1 LIFKIKLIIDEENN
15 NIQNKIIKN
24 LFIKSLFN
32 IMKKDFISIII
43 PYHKKKLYF
52 QDTINSIIKQ
62 TYTNYELVVIYDDQD
77 KSELKYVKNV
87 LNNIKRKKIRLIINK
102 KNLGA
107 GLSRNKAIKYAKGN
121 YIAFCDADDK
131 WKINKLDYQLK
142 FMKKNNIQFCHSSYD
157 IINKF
162 STKIGEFQVQPILT
176 YNDLIRSCD
185 IGLSSVMISKKLM
198 KNYFFSKLKTKE
210 DYLLWLKIIKSI
222 KRFNGI
228 RKKLIYWRYLDRSLS
243 SSNIQKIVDAFRLYN
258 KHLNFNYFKTLLCV
272 FRLSINSIIKKKNI
286 YN

>member
-1 LIFKIKLIIDEENN
+1 MIFKIKLIIDDESNK
-15 NIQNKIIKN
+15 IQNKITKS
-24 LFIKSLFN
+24 LFTKSLFN
-32 IMKKDFISIII
+32 KMKKDFISVVV
-43 PYHKKKLYF
+43 PYHKKKIYF

-62 TYTNYELVVIYDDQD
+62 TYTNFELIVIYDDRD
-77 KSELKYVKNV
+77 KSELKYVKDV
-87 LNNIKRKKIRLIINK
+87 LNNVKRKNIKLIVNK
-102 KNLGA
+102 KNIGA
-107 GLSRNKAIKYAKGN
+107 GLSRNKAIKSARGN

-228 RKKLIYWRYLDRSLS
+228 RKKLIYWRHLDRSLS
-243 SSNIQKIVDAFRLYN
+243 TSNKQKILDAFRLYK
-258 KHLNFNYFKTLLCV
+258 KHLNFTYFKTFVCV
-272 FRLSINSIIKKKNI
+272 FRLSFNSIIKKKNI

>member
-1 LIFKIKLIIDEENN
+1 MIFKIKLIIDDENN
-15 NIQNKIIKN
+15 KIQNKITKN
-24 LFIKSLFN
+24 LFTISLSKK
-32 IMKKDFISIII
+32 MKKDFISIII
-43 PYHKKKLYF
+43 PYHKKKIYF

-77 KSELKYVKNV
+77 KSELSHVKSV
-87 LNNIKRKKIRLIINK
+87 LNNVKGKKIRLIVNK
-102 KNLGA
+102 KNIGA
-107 GLSRNKAIKYAKGN
+107 GLSRNKAIKSSKGN

-131 WKINKLDYQLK
+131 WKFNKLDYQLK

-162 STKIGEFQVQPILT
+162 SNKIGEFLVQPKIT

-198 KNYFFSKLKTKE
+198 KKYFFSKLKTKE

-222 KRFNGI
+222 KKFQGI
-228 RKKLIYWRYLDRSLS
+228 KKKLIYWRYLDRSLS
-243 SSNIQKIVDAFRLYN
+243 SSNKQKIIDAFRLY
-258 KHLNFNYFKTLLCV
+258 KIHLNFSYFKALVCV

>member
-1 LIFKIKLIIDEENN
+1 LIFKIKLIIDEKNN
-15 NIQNKIIKN
+15 KVQNKIIKN
-24 LFIKSLFN
+24 LFVKSLFN
-32 IMKKDFISIII
+32 KMKKDFISVII
-43 PYHKKKLYF
+43 PYHKKKIYF

-77 KSELKYVKNV
+77 KSELKYVKNI
-87 LNNIKRKKIRLIINK
+87 LNNIKRKKVRLIVNE
-102 KNLGA
+102 KNIGA
-107 GLSRNKAIKYAKGN
+107 GLSRNKAIKFARGN

-131 WKINKLDYQLK
+131 WKFNKLDYQLK

-162 STKIGEFQVQPILT
+162 SNKIGEFLVQPKIT

-198 KNYFFSKLKTKE
+198 KKYFFSKLKTKE

-222 KRFNGI
+222 KKFQGI
-228 RKKLIYWRYLDRSLS
+228 KKKLIYWRYLDRSLS
-243 SSNIQKIVDAFRLYN
+243 SSNKQKIIDAFRLY
-258 KHLNFNYFKTLLCV
+258 KIHLNFSYFKALVCV

>member
-1 LIFKIKLIIDEENN
+1 MIFKIKLIIDDEINK
-15 NIQNKIIKN
+15 IQNKITKS
-24 LFIKSLFN
+24 LFTKSLFN
-32 IMKKDFISIII
+32 KMKKDFISVIV
-43 PYHKKKLYF
+43 PYHKKKIYF

-62 TYTNYELVVIYDDQD
+62 TYTNFELIVIYDDQD
-77 KSELKYVKNV
+77 KSELKYVKDV
-87 LNNIKRKKIRLIINK
+87 LNNVKRKNIKLIVNK
-102 KNLGA
+102 KNIGA
-107 GLSRNKAIKYAKGN
+107 GLSRNKAIKSARGN

-142 FMKKNNIQFCHSSYD
+142 FMKKNNIQFFHSSYD

-162 STKIGEFQVQPILT
+162 SVKIGEFKIQPILW

-243 SSNIQKIVDAFRLYN
+243 SSNKQKIFDAFRLYK
-258 KHLNFNYFKTLLCV
+258 KHLNFTYFKTFICV
-272 FRLSINSIIKKKNI
+272 FRLSFNSIIKKK
-286 YN
+286 YL

>member
-1 LIFKIKLIIDEENN
+1 
-15 NIQNKIIKN
+15 
-24 LFIKSLFN
+24 
-32 IMKKDFISIII
+32 MKKDFISIII

>member
-1 LIFKIKLIIDEENN
+1 MIFKIKLIIDDENN
-15 NIQNKIIKN
+15 KILNKIIKY
-24 LFIKSLFN
+24 LFTKSLFN
-32 IMKKDFISIII
+32 KMKKDFISIII
-43 PYHKKKLYF
+43 PYHKKKIYF

-62 TYTNYELVVIYDDQD
+62 TYTNYEIIVIYDDQD
-77 KSELKYVKNV
+77 KLELNYVKNV
-87 LNNIKRKKIRLIINK
+87 LKKVKKKIRLIVNK
-102 KNLGA
+102 KNIGV
-107 GLSRNKAIKYAKGN
+107 GLSRNKAIKLAKGN

-162 STKIGEFQVQPILT
+162 SAKIGEFQVQSILT

-198 KNYFFSKLKTKE
+198 KNYLFSKLKTKE

-228 RKKLIYWRYLDRSLS
+228 KKKLIYWRYLDKSLS
-243 SSNIQKIVDAFRLYN
+243 SSNKQKIIDAFRLY
-258 KHLNFNYFKTLLCV
+258 KEHLNFTYLKTFVCV
-272 FRLSINSIIKKKNI
+272 FRLSFNSIIKKKNI
-286 YN
+286 YS

>member
-1 LIFKIKLIIDEENN
+1 MIFKIKLIIDDEINK
-15 NIQNKIIKN
+15 IQNKITKS
-24 LFIKSLFN
+24 LFTKSLFN
-32 IMKKDFISIII
+32 KMKKDFISVIV
-43 PYHKKKLYF
+43 PYHKKKIYF

-62 TYTNYELVVIYDDQD
+62 TYTNFELIVIYDDQD
-77 KSELKYVKNV
+77 KSELKYVKDV
-87 LNNIKRKKIRLIINK
+87 LNNVKRKNIKLIVNK
-102 KNLGA
+102 KNIGA
-107 GLSRNKAIKYAKGN
+107 GLSRNKAIKSARGN

-162 STKIGEFQVQPILT
+162 SVKIGEFKIQPILW

-210 DYLLWLKIIKSI
+210 DYLLWLKMIKSI
-222 KRFNGI
+222 KRFQGI
-228 RKKLIYWRYLDRSLS
+228 KKKLIYWRYLDKSLS
-243 SSNIQKIVDAFRLYN
+243 SSNKQKIFDAFRLY
-258 KHLNFNYFKTLLCV
+258 KQHLNFTYFKTFICV
-272 FRLSINSIIKKKNI
+272 FRLSFNSIIKKK
-286 YN
+286 YL

>member
-1 LIFKIKLIIDEENN
+1 MIFKIKLIIDEENN

-222 KRFNGI
+222 NRFNGI

>member
-1 LIFKIKLIIDEENN
+1 MIFKIKLIIDEENN

-107 GLSRNKAIKYAKGN
+107 GLSRNKGIKFAKGN

-131 WKINKLDYQLK
+131 WKVNKLDYQLK
-142 FMKKNNIQFCHSSYD
+142 FMKNKNIQFCHSSYY
-157 IINKF
+157 IINKI
-162 STKIGEFQVQPILT
+162 STTIGEFQVQSILT
-176 YNDLIRSCD
+176 YDDLIRSCD

-198 KNYFFSKLKTKE
+198 KNYLFSKLKTKE
-210 DYLLWLKIIKSI
+210 DYLLWLKVIKSI
-222 KRFNGI
+222 KRFQGI
-228 RKKLIYWRYLDRSLS
+228 KKKLIYWRYLDRSLS
-243 SSNIQKIVDAFRLYN
+243 SSNKQKIIDAFRLY
-258 KHLNFNYFKTLLCV
+258 KEHLNFSYFKALAYV
-272 FRLSINSIIKKKNI
+272 FRLSIYSIIKKKNI

>member
-1 LIFKIKLIIDEENN
+1 MIFKIKLIIDEENN

-77 KSELKYVKNV
+77 KSELKHVKNV
-87 LNNIKRKKIRLIINK
+87 LNNVKGKKVKLIVNK
-102 KNLGA
+102 KNIGA

-243 SSNIQKIVDAFRLYN
+243 SSNKQKIFDAFRLYK
-258 KHLNFNYFKTLLCV
+258 KHLNFTYFKTFVCM
-272 FRLSINSIIKKKNI
+272 FRLSFNSIIKKKNI